1 MTKSCLWMEELGC
14 VSGQLRCSF
23 PSKKNKNF
31 STILNVQA
39 EAVISSPFFKHKT
52 MPWLAMFIHHCQSA
66 GLQHPREAMA
76 LWKCTQASKAWSRAW
91 GLAAISICV
100 AGLLHGPW
108 HSTWGPPTRTVSS
121 QSIASQPCYPEKL
134 CKTTRSTLLPAG
146 TSETVDL
153 M

>member
-1 MTKSCLWMEELGC
+1 MTKSCLWMKELGC
-14 VSGQLRCSF
+14 VSGQLRCSV

-39 EAVISSPFFKHKT
+39 DAVISFSFFKHKI

-76 LWKCTQASKAWSRAW
+76 LWKCTQASKVWTRAW
-91 GLAAISICV
+91 GLAAISICI
-100 AGLLHGPW
+100 AGLSQGPW
-108 HSTWGPPTRTVSS
+108 HLGPPTRTVSS
-121 QSIASQPCYPEKL
+121 QTTASQPCHPEKL
-134 CKTTRSTLLPAG
+134 CKTTHSTFQPAG
-146 TSETVDL
+146 TSQIVDL